1 MSNKELKSANSAKI
15 GITFSNARSKIGLTP
30 IEVSEKTLINLKYIQ
45 AIESGDYSNFPSEAF
60 ARAYFIKYAK
70 FLSIKCDFPSIYE
83 ANTREEEIVEKS
95 IPKINKSFYNL
106 FSAVSLLLI
115 VLIVILIKFLSNKN
129 IDSIDIKNTQVNLSE
144 ENISLIVGSVK
155 SNIISS
161 QNKILEPAQST
172 IKAMSNEISLLFND
186 QCWIEIY
193 SNDELV
199 EYQLFNAGDSFEK
212 VINRPFKIIIG
223 NAEAVSGTYDGDFI
237 DFISN
242 ANRLRVNTIIFND
255 E

>member
-1 MSNKELKSANSAKI
+1 
-15 GITFSNARSKIGLTP
+15 
-30 IEVSEKTLINLKYIQ
+30 
-45 AIESGDYSNFPSEAF
+45 
-60 ARAYFIKYAK
+60 
-70 FLSIKCDFPSIYE
+70 
-83 ANTREEEIVEKS
+83 
-95 IPKINKSFYNL
+95 
-106 FSAVSLLLI
+106 
-115 VLIVILIKFLSNKN
+115 
-129 IDSIDIKNTQVNLSE
+129 
-144 ENISLIVGSVK
+144 VGNVK
-155 SNIISS
+155 SNIVSS